1 MATTIRRIEKSVQ
14 KIAKTAGIPAKEAEL
29 AADIVVGIS
38 RTGSCHLSQI
48 ARALDEDSP
57 LIVTERRLSEA
68 LADDESDLDELQH
81 GYLREVADAAQ
92 KMPFVVVDP
101 TDIAKPYGK
110 AFEHLDTVRDASDRR
125 KNLESGY
132 WCVRIEATDEA
143 NHTLPLYTE
152 VFSTKAPEY
161 AGWNETFWNA
171 MEDVIDHVGRDATW
185 IFDRAFDG
193 LAHMRKFEKLG
204 LTWLIRQQQN
214 RHIELANGSGYS
226 MDKLAFWLDK
236 PHETFVPYVDK
247 STHEPKHFLVQFG
260 YAPIRIPGLDADVYL
275 IAIQRPNRDLLVLLT
290 NRRPR
295 SVKEAAALVRAYM
308 RRWGVEDGIRFWKQT
323 TNIEDFRVRN
333 WNSIRRLAVLSAI
346 ATGIQALWL
355 IRRPSLAARYIARV
369 KVFIE
374 HVLFENY
381 RLWNGVVDALLA
393 EN

>member
-14 KIAKTAGIPAKEAEL
+14 KIAKTAGISAEEAAL
-29 AADIVVGIS
+29 AADVVVGIS
-38 RTGSCHLSQI
+38 RTRSCHLSQI
-48 ARALDEDSP
+48 ARALGEAEP

-68 LADDESDLDELQH
+68 LADDESALDDLQD
-81 GYLREVADAAQ
+81 GYLREVAGAARR
-92 KMPFVVVDP
+92 MPFVVVDP
-101 TDIAKPYGK
+101 TEIAKPYGR

-171 MEDVIDHVGRDATW
+171 MEDVIEHVGRDATW
-185 IFDRAFDG
+185 VFDRAFDG
-193 LAHMRKFEKLG
+193 LEHMRKFEELA

-214 RHIELANGSGYS
+214 RNIQLPNGVGYS
-226 MDKLAFWLDK
+226 MDKFAFWLNK
-236 PHETFVPYVDK
+236 PHETLIPYVDK
-247 STHEPKHFLVQFG
+247 STHELKHFPVHFG
-260 YAPIRIPGLDADVYL
+260 FAPIRLPGLDADIYL
-275 IAIQRPNRDLLVLLT
+275 IAVQRPNRDLLVLLT

-295 SVKEAAALVRAYM
+295 GVKEAAALVRAYM
-308 RRWGVEDGIRFWKQT
+308 RRWGVEDGIRFWKQA
-323 TNIEDFRVRN
+323 TNVEDFRVRN

-374 HVLFENY
+374 HVLFQNY
-381 RLWNGVVDALLA
+381 RLWDGVADALLA
-393 EN
+393 EA